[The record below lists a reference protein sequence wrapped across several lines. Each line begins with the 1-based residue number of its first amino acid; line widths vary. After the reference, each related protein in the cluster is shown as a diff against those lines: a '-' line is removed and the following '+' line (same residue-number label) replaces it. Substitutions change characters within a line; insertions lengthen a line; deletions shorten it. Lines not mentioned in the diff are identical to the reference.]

1 MGSKVDRRNP
11 GWYSFSLAGELL
23 NLLSGSKWHP
33 RVPFYT
39 GMLTVKGRQAQR
51 EPGNPTPAPPGTAG
65 QLCSGPP
72 REKHSAGP
80 SLQLDFCHAE
90 RQHLLYRRHQGLA
103 LPDAPRGALPKR
115 VPWPASGGP

>member
-51 EPGNPTPAPPGTAG
+51 EPGNPTPAPPRDRWSALLWAPKGEAFSRPQPSAGFLSRRKTAFALQTAPG
-65 QLCSGPP
+65 
-72 REKHSAGP
+72 AGP
-80 SLQLDFCHAE
+80 S
-90 RQHLLYRRHQGLA
+90 
-103 LPDAPRGALPKR
+103 
-115 VPWPASGGP
+115 